1 MARCAME
8 ERYMEQRINAED
20 RYFAPRPVVEEGAL
34 TRLLMEVEKPAR
46 YMGGEWNMVKKD

>member
-34 TRLLMEVEKPAR
+34 TRLLMEVENRPAIWV
-46 YMGGEWNMVKKD
+46 GSGTW